1 LNAISKKFKTENRK
15 RKEKQDRKKGEV
27 AYLAAAQPSRP
38 N

>member
-1 LNAISKKFKTENRK
+1 MQLVKNSKQKTKKEKKSKTE
-15 RKEKQDRKKGEV
+15 KKGEV